1 MNSSRF
7 AAENTENRIPYTY
20 TESNQS
26 SLRSLPP
33 DPINTQSLVG
43 WGLVGLG
50 FSCLIFLI
58 CLVKVRG
65 NTRKKVVYPSKD
77 LQEIPCRTCRYF
89 TGDPYLKCAVNPSVV
104 LTKEALNCLDYTV
117 AGSAEKKS

>member
-1 MNSSRF
+1 MSSSRF
-7 AAENTENRIPYTY
+7 AAENTENRILYTY
-20 TESNQS
+20 AQSNQG
-26 SLRSLPP
+26 SLRSSPP

-58 CLVKVRG
+58 LLLKVRG
-65 NTRKKVVYPSKD
+65 NAPKKIIYPSRD
-77 LQEIPCRTCRYF
+77 LQEIPCKTCRYF

-104 LTKEALNCLDYTV
+104 LTKEAVNCLDYTV
-117 AGSAEKKS
+117 VGSVEKKL